1 MKDSKISAQKKP
13 DSRQPTTDSP
23 WIEAARPR
31 TLPLAIS
38 CILMGCFLAY
48 ADGNFSGLVA
58 ILSVLTTVLLQVLSN
73 FANDYGDAVSGKDS
87 DLREGPRRAVH
98 AGQIT
103 ARAMQRAIILFSG
116 LSLASGVGLL
126 YVALRNAPTEVFWVF
141 LGIGLACIAAAI
153 TYTAGKRPYGYVGL
167 GDLSVLVFFGWVGV
181 LGTYYLH
188 TLSWNWNLL
197 LPATSCGLFAVA
209 VLNVNNIR
217 DIASDRATGKNSI
230 PVRLGRERAVKYHWI
245 ILLAGMACV
254 LLYTLTYASDYT
266 HWLFILSFPLFVR
279 NGLAVSR
286 LKKAAELDPYLKQM
300 ALSTL
305 LFVVLFGI
313 GLMIS

>member
-1 MKDSKISAQKKP
+1 MN
-13 DSRQPTTDSP
+13 P

-31 TLPLAIS
+31 TLPLALS

-48 ADGNFSGLVA
+48 ADGSFEGTVA
-58 ILSVLTTVLLQVLSN
+58 ILSVLTTIFLQVLSN

-103 ARAMQRAIILFSG
+103 APAMRNAIILFSA
-116 LSLASGVGLL
+116 LSFVTGIALL
-126 YVALRNAPTEVFWVF
+126 YFALQNAPIRVFWVF

-167 GDLSVLVFFGWVGV
+167 GDVSVLIFFGWVGV

-188 TLSWNWNLL
+188 TLIWNWNLL

-209 VLNVNNIR
+209 VLNINNIR

-230 PVRLGRERAVKYHWI
+230 PVRLGRDRAVMYHWA
-245 ILLAGMACV
+245 ILITGMGCV
-254 LLYTLTYASDYT
+254 LVYTFTHFSQYT
-266 HWLFILSFPLFVR
+266 QFLFLLSFPLFVR

-286 LKKAAELDPYLKQM
+286 LHKAAELDPYLKQM

-313 GLMIS
+313 GLIL